1 MSPAA
6 PGLLT
11 SAPAR
16 RVLADG
22 DLAAMTRGITRGVCR
37 HLANTGHAV
46 LTEVK
51 LPNRRRADIMALD
64 ADGRV
69 LVVEVKSAVSD
80 YRADGKWREYLPYCD
95 SFAFAVAETF
105 PAGILPP
112 ECGLII
118 ADPFGAE
125 VIRLMDLAPLHPAR
139 RRGLTLRFARQ
150 AAERLQRVMDPPV

>member
-1 MSPAA
+1 MSGAPSLVIPA
-6 PGLLT
+6 PG
-11 SAPAR
+11 R
-16 RVLADG
+16 RSLAES

-69 LVVEVKSAVSD
+69 LVVEVKSTLAD

-95 SFAFAVAETF
+95 TFAFAVAETF
-105 PAGILPP
+105 PLDVLPP
-112 ECGLII
+112 ECGLMV

-125 VIRLMDLAPLHPAR
+125 VVRLMALAPLHPAR
-139 RRGLTLRFARQ
+139 RRAMTLRFARL
-150 AAERLQRVMDPPV
+150 AGERLQRLVDPPL

>member
-1 MSPAA
+1 LSGAPSLLVPA
-6 PGLLT
+6 PG
-11 SAPAR
+11 R
-16 RVLADG
+16 RSLAES

-51 LPNRRRADIMALD
+51 LPNRRRADVMALD

-69 LVVEVKSAVSD
+69 LVVEVKSTLAD

-105 PAGILPP
+105 PLDALPP
-112 ECGLII
+112 ECGLMV

-125 VIRLMDLAPLHPAR
+125 VVRLMALDPLHPAR
-139 RRGLTLRFARQ
+139 RRAMTLRFARQ
-150 AAERLQRVMDPPV
+150 AGERLQRLVDPPL